1 VTNGESETLQPTEGS
16 IDDDTTPIH
25 ESETPQ
31 PADGSPESDIS
42 RIHVLRVR
50 HFFEFDTPFVLKRT
64 EEVTLY
70 NSGEETRRIVH
81 NAREFL
87 PHLNFLDSD
96 GKKLVFHGEL
106 EDYGLDS
113 NEEDVD
119 VETDEDSD
127 IPIEEDIEDIYPI
140 IIEFPPG
147 RPFSERE
154 VRIITLSYIKEVE
167 FDNGVPIISIPLE
180 VAPHFYLYIKKLSEF
195 NVKIGYLLESSDNQ
209 RFRLHDLSD
218 DEFDSI
224 EIKDT
229 IGYSSFS
236 SQMAIEDCKLL
247 VGLNYELFPWDKR
260 WFFGGILLAVIAFL
274 INIFLILMN
283 VQSNFTSIIAITGI
297 VNSYLIITK
306 GWIFMKNM
314 DKPVGFP
321 YTTVYLAL
329 IILLFLE
336 VILAILLS
344 VFDFNF
350 SQNLHFMIDQ
360 QIKMNVTL

>member
-1 VTNGESETLQPTEGS
+1 MTNGESKPS
-16 IDDDTTPIH
+16 
-25 ESETPQ
+25 Q
-31 PADGSPESDIS
+31 PADGSIEGETSLHESDTPQPTDGSIEEETS
-42 RIHVLRVR
+42 SIRVLRVR
-50 HFFEFDTPFVLKRT
+50 HFFEFETPFVLKRT

-70 NSGEETRRIVH
+70 NTGEQTQRIVH

-87 PHLNFLDSD
+87 PHLNIFDSD

-106 EDYGLDS
+106 EDYGVVY
-113 NEEDVD
+113 NEENED
-119 VETDEDSD
+119 VEIDGDSD
-127 IPIEEDIEDIYPI
+127 IPLEEDFEDIYPI
-140 IIEFPPG
+140 IIEFPPE
-147 RPFSERE
+147 RPFSEGE
-154 VRIITLSYIKEVE
+154 VRIITQSYIKEVE
-167 FDNGVPIISIPLE
+167 FGNGVPIISIPLE
-180 VAPHFYLYIKKLSEF
+180 VASHFYLYIKKLSEYD
-195 NVKIGYLLESSDNQ
+195 VKIGYILESSDK
-209 RFRLHDLSD
+209 RWFRVHDLSD

-236 SQMAIEDCKLL
+236 SQMPIEDCKLL
-247 VGLNYELFPWDKR
+247 IGLKYGLFPWDKR
-260 WFFGGILLAVIAFL
+260 WFNGGIFLAVIAL
-274 INIFLILMN
+274 IINLFLILMN
-283 VQSNFTSIIAITGI
+283 LHSNFTSIIAITGI

-314 DKPVGFP
+314 DKPVGFA

-336 VILAILLS
+336 VVIAIGLS

-350 SQNLHFMIDQ
+350 SQIVHFIIDQ